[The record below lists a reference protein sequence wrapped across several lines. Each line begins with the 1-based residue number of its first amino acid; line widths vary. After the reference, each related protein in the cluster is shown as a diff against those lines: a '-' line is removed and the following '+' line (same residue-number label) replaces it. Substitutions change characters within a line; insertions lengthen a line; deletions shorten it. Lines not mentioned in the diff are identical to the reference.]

1 MKKNA
6 IIAAIASLAL
16 VFGVTGTA
24 VMLNGD
30 KAITETSTSVVE
42 GDSSTDNQSGNTDKA
57 GDEKSESDSG
67 EVSKSEDTAD
77 KDEDREDADTTE
89 KDSAPTTNKNSG
101 KSGVTTAASTPAPAE
116 SDAGSAQISGG
127 TDSKVTT
134 PHTDSSEQNQSSSED
149 TAQNPDGGS
158 DSGSDGGSDGEED
171 KTPHTDISP
180 ADVVR
185 LTNDERVK
193 NGLEVLETETAI
205 QDAANIRAKENATNF
220 SHTRPDGTSFSTA
233 ISGKYSH
240 TGENIAY
247 STGNVTAEKF
257 VSMWM
262 ASSGHKANILGDYT
276 GIAVGIYYDEN
287 SDTTYAVQL
296 FVSDEEDSQ
305 YTYTDTVVPPTC
317 TEQGYTLH
325 TCNEDASKSYKD
337 NYIDAL
343 GHDYG
348 DGVVT
353 TPATCTESGVKTYT
367 CSRCGDTTTE
377 IINATGHQTEV
388 QNAKEATCAEDGYTG
403 DTVCTV
409 CGETVAKGEVIK
421 ATGHQT
427 EVQNAKEATC
437 TENGYTGDTV
447 CTVCGETVA
456 KGEVIK
462 ATGHQ
467 TEVQNAKEATCTEN
481 GYTGDTVCTVCGET
495 VAKGEVIK
503 ATGHKTE
510 VQNAKAATCT
520 EDGYTGDT
528 VCTVCGETVA
538 KGEVIKATGHNFVD
552 GSCTICGEE
561 DPDYNPEPEYTYT
574 DTVVPPTCTEKGYT
588 LHTCNEDASKSYKDN
603 YIDALGH
610 DYGDGVVTTPATCTE
625 NGVKTYTCSRC
636 GDTTTEIISATGH
649 KTEVQNAKPAT
660 CTEDGYTGDT
670 VCTVCGETVAKGE
683 IIKAT
688 GHNFVDG
695 SCTICGA
702 EDPDYNPEPE
712 YTYTVSVVEPTC
724 TEQGYTLHTCN
735 EDASKTYKDNY
746 TAALGHDW
754 DGANLGATCRRCGTP
769 LFVFDHTVDATCQD
783 GGYDVYVSVADP
795 SQTRMTNF
803 TDPIDH
809 IYENGFCIMCGEEEP
824 DIPNY
829 DDNYDKNYYNN
840 TIISLTNQ
848 ARENRGLSSLRYASE
863 YQAAADIRAQ
873 EIVSNFSHTRP
884 NGSGPETTLDELGCE
899 YSSVGENIAYVASMY
914 KPNKIVENWLASPGH
929 ASNMLSSTF
938 DSFVVG
944 TACSDGRVYA
954 VQLFFTDASADA
966 NSVQTMTLD
975 EAEAVDEEAP
985 AASESAEDI
994 VPAPTEEPIE
1004 LPEET
1009 TAPDEELEETTEETP
1024 SPVETPAPE
1033 VTPSPVE
1040 TPAPEVTPSPEP
1052 STEPTPAP
1060 TPEAPT
1066 VTEEPA
1072 VPEEVAPIETPAP
1085 EATPEPTEEPADA
1098 APEESPIQEQ
1108 DVITPPEETEL
1119 VVPQMEEIP
1128 DDTPADAAE

>member
-30 KAITETSTSVVE
+30 KAIAETSTSVVE

-67 EVSKSEDTAD
+67 EVAKSEDTTD

-89 KDSAPTTNKNSG
+89 KDSASTTNKNSG

-127 TDSKVTT
+127 TDSEVTT

-158 DSGSDGGSDGEED
+158 VSGSDGEKD

-193 NGLEVLETETAI
+193 NGLEALETETAI
-205 QDAANIRAKENATNF
+205 QDAANIRAKEIATNF

-353 TPATCTESGVKTYT
+353 TPATCTENGVKTYT

-377 IINATGHQTEV
+377 IINATGHKTEV
-388 QNAKEATCAEDGYTG
+388 QNAKPATCTEDGYTG

-437 TENGYTGDTV
+437 TE
-447 CTVCGETVA
+447 
-456 KGEVIK
+456 
-462 ATGHQ
+462 
-467 TEVQNAKEATCTEN
+467 
-481 GYTGDTVCTVCGET
+481 
-495 VAKGEVIK
+495 
-503 ATGHKTE
+503 
-510 VQNAKAATCT
+510 
-520 EDGYTGDT
+520 DGYTGDT
-528 VCTVCGETVA
+528 VCTVCGETVS

-574 DTVVPPTCTEKGYT
+574 DTVVPPTCTEK
-588 LHTCNEDASKSYKDN
+588 
-603 YIDALGH
+603 
-610 DYGDGVVTTPATCTE
+610 
-625 NGVKTYTCSRC
+625 
-636 GDTTTEIISATGH
+636 
-649 KTEVQNAKPAT
+649 
-660 CTEDGYTGDT
+660 
-670 VCTVCGETVAKGE
+670 
-683 IIKAT
+683 
-688 GHNFVDG
+688 
-695 SCTICGA
+695 
-702 EDPDYNPEPE
+702 
-712 YTYTVSVVEPTC
+712 
-724 TEQGYTLHTCN
+724 GYTLHTCN

-829 DDNYDKNYYNN
+829 DDNYDKDYYNN

-848 ARENRGLSSLRYASE
+848 ARESRGLSSLRYASE

-975 EAEAVDEEAP
+975 EAEAIDEEAP

-1009 TAPDEELEETTEETP
+1009 TAPDEELEETAEE
-1024 SPVETPAPE
+1024 
-1033 VTPSPVE
+1033 TPSPVE

-1108 DVITPPEETEL
+1108 DVITPPEEAEL

>member
-16 VFGVTGTA
+16 VLGVTGTA

-67 EVSKSEDTAD
+67 EVAKSEDTAD

-205 QDAANIRAKENATNF
+205 QDAANIRAKEIATNF

-343 GHDYG
+343 GHNYG

-377 IINATGHQTEV
+377 IIN
-388 QNAKEATCAEDGYTG
+388 
-403 DTVCTV
+403 
-409 CGETVAKGEVIK
+409 
-421 ATGHQT
+421 
-427 EVQNAKEATC
+427 
-437 TENGYTGDTV
+437 
-447 CTVCGETVA
+447 
-456 KGEVIK
+456 

-510 VQNAKAATCT
+510 VQNAKEATCA

-528 VCTVCGETVA
+528 VCTVCGETVT

-683 IIKAT
+683 VIKAT

-829 DDNYDKNYYNN
+829 DDNYDKGYYNN

-848 ARENRGLSSLRYASE
+848 ARESRGLPSLRYASE

-899 YSSVGENIAYVASMY
+899 YSSVGENIAYVSSMY

-944 TACSDGRVYA
+944 TACSNGRVYA

-975 EAEAVDEEAP
+975 ETEAVDEEAP

-994 VPAPTEEPIE
+994 VPAPTEEPVE

-1009 TAPDEELEETTEETP
+1009 TAPDEELEETAEETP

-1040 TPAPEVTPSPEP
+1040 TPAPEVTPSPKP

>member
-67 EVSKSEDTAD
+67 EVAKSEDTTD

-89 KDSAPTTNKNSG
+89 KDSASTTNKNSG

-127 TDSKVTT
+127 TDSEVTT

-149 TAQNPDGGS
+149 TAQNPD
-158 DSGSDGGSDGEED
+158 SGSGSGSNGEED

-193 NGLEVLETETAI
+193 NGLEALETETAI
-205 QDAANIRAKENATNF
+205 QDAANIRAKEIATNF

-262 ASSGHKANILGDYT
+262 ASIGHKANILGDYT

-296 FVSDEEDSQ
+296 FVSDEEDSK

-377 IINATGHQTEV
+377 IINATGHKTEV
-388 QNAKEATCAEDGYTG
+388 QNAKEATCTEDGYTG

-427 EVQNAKEATC
+427 EVQNAK
-437 TENGYTGDTV
+437 G
-447 CTVCGETVA
+447 
-456 KGEVIK
+456 
-462 ATGHQ
+462 
-467 TEVQNAKEATCTEN
+467 
-481 GYTGDTVCTVCGET
+481 
-495 VAKGEVIK
+495 
-503 ATGHKTE
+503 
-510 VQNAKAATCT
+510 ATCT

-636 GDTTTEIISATGH
+636 GDTTTEIINATGH

-670 VCTVCGETVAKGE
+670 VCTICGETVAKGEVIKATGHKTEVQNAKAATCTEDGYTGDTVCTVCGETVAKGE
-683 IIKAT
+683 VVKAT

-829 DDNYDKNYYNN
+829 DDNYDKDYYNN

-975 EAEAVDEEAP
+975 EAEAIDEEAS

-1009 TAPDEELEETTEETP
+1009 TAPDEELEETAEETP

-1033 VTPSPVE
+1033 VTPAPVE

-1060 TPEAPT
+1060 TPEVPT

>member
-42 GDSSTDNQSGNTDKA
+42 GDSSTDNQSGGTDKA

-67 EVSKSEDTAD
+67 EVAKSEDTTD
-77 KDEDREDADTTE
+77 KDEDSEDADTTE
-89 KDSAPTTNKNSG
+89 KDSASTTNKNSG

-127 TDSKVTT
+127 TDSGVTT

-158 DSGSDGGSDGEED
+158 DSGSDGEED

-193 NGLEVLETETAI
+193 NGLEALETETAI
-205 QDAANIRAKENATNF
+205 QDAANIRAKEIATNF

-305 YTYTDTVVPPTC
+305 YTYTDTVVSPTC

-388 QNAKEATCAEDGYTG
+388 QNAKEATCTEDGYTG

-437 TENGYTGDTV
+437 TE
-447 CTVCGETVA
+447 
-456 KGEVIK
+456 
-462 ATGHQ
+462 
-467 TEVQNAKEATCTEN
+467 
-481 GYTGDTVCTVCGET
+481 
-495 VAKGEVIK
+495 
-503 ATGHKTE
+503 
-510 VQNAKAATCT
+510 
-520 EDGYTGDT
+520 DGYTGDT
-528 VCTVCGETVA
+528 ICTVCGETVA

-688 GHNFVDG
+688 GHKTEVQNAKPATCTEDGYTGDTVCTVCGETVTKGEVIKATGHNFVDG

-735 EDASKTYKDNY
+735 EDASKSYKDNY

-754 DGANLGATCRRCGTP
+754 NGANLGATCRRCGTP

-829 DDNYDKNYYNN
+829 DDNYDKGYYNN

-848 ARENRGLSSLRYASE
+848 ARESRGLSSLRYASE

-1009 TAPDEELEETTEETP
+1009 TAPDEELEETAEETP

-1033 VTPSPVE
+1033 VTPTPVE

-1098 APEESPIQEQ
+1098 APEESLIQEQ

>member
-16 VFGVTGTA
+16 VLGVTGTA

-67 EVSKSEDTAD
+67 EVAKNEDTTD

-89 KDSAPTTNKNSG
+89 KDSASTTNKNSG
-101 KSGVTTAASTPAPAE
+101 KSGVTTAASTPVLAE

-127 TDSKVTT
+127 TDSEVTT

-158 DSGSDGGSDGEED
+158 DSGSDGEED

-193 NGLEVLETETAI
+193 NGLEALETETAI
-205 QDAANIRAKENATNF
+205 QDAANIRAKEIATNF

-388 QNAKEATCAEDGYTG
+388 QNAKEATC
-403 DTVCTV
+403 
-409 CGETVAKGEVIK
+409 
-421 ATGHQT
+421 
-427 EVQNAKEATC
+427 
-437 TENGYTGDTV
+437 TEN
-447 CTVCGETVA
+447 
-456 KGEVIK
+456 
-462 ATGHQ
+462 
-467 TEVQNAKEATCTEN
+467 
-481 GYTGDTVCTVCGET
+481 
-495 VAKGEVIK
+495 
-503 ATGHKTE
+503 
-510 VQNAKAATCT
+510 
-520 EDGYTGDT
+520 GYTGDT

-636 GDTTTEIISATGH
+636 GDTTTEIINATGH

-683 IIKAT
+683 IINATGHKTEVQNAKPATCTEDGYTGDTVCTVCGETVTKGEVIKAT

-754 DGANLGATCRRCGTP
+754 DGANLGATCRRCSTP

-824 DIPNY
+824 NIPNY

-848 ARENRGLSSLRYASE
+848 ARESRGLSSLRYASE

-1009 TAPDEELEETTEETP
+1009 TAPDEELEETAEETP

-1085 EATPEPTEEPADA
+1085 GATPEPTEEPADA

>member
-67 EVSKSEDTAD
+67 EVAKSEDTTD

-89 KDSAPTTNKNSG
+89 KDSASTTNKNSG
-101 KSGVTTAASTPAPAE
+101 KSGVATAASTPAPAE

-134 PHTDSSEQNQSSSED
+134 PRTDSSEQNQSSSED

-158 DSGSDGGSDGEED
+158 DSGSDGEED

-193 NGLEVLETETAI
+193 NGLEALETETAI
-205 QDAANIRAKENATNF
+205 QDAANIRAKEIATNF

-377 IINATGHQTEV
+377 IIKATGHQTEV
-388 QNAKEATCAEDGYTG
+388 QNAKEAICTEDGYTG

-409 CGETVAKGEVIK
+409 CGETVTKGEVIK

-427 EVQNAKEATC
+427 EVQNAKE
-437 TENGYTGDTV
+437 
-447 CTVCGETVA
+447 
-456 KGEVIK
+456 
-462 ATGHQ
+462 
-467 TEVQNAKEATCTEN
+467 
-481 GYTGDTVCTVCGET
+481 
-495 VAKGEVIK
+495 
-503 ATGHKTE
+503 
-510 VQNAKAATCT
+510 ATCT

-538 KGEVIKATGHNFVD
+538 KGEVIK
-552 GSCTICGEE
+552 
-561 DPDYNPEPEYTYT
+561 
-574 DTVVPPTCTEKGYT
+574 
-588 LHTCNEDASKSYKDN
+588 
-603 YIDALGH
+603 
-610 DYGDGVVTTPATCTE
+610 
-625 NGVKTYTCSRC
+625 
-636 GDTTTEIISATGH
+636 ATGH

-829 DDNYDKNYYNN
+829 DDNYDKGYYNN

-848 ARENRGLSSLRYASE
+848 ARESRGLSSLRYASE

-899 YSSVGENIAYVASMY
+899 YSSVGENIAYVSSMY

-1009 TAPDEELEETTEETP
+1009 TAPDEELEETAEE
-1024 SPVETPAPE
+1024 
-1033 VTPSPVE
+1033 TPSPVE

-1066 VTEEPA
+1066 VTDEPA

-1128 DDTPADAAE
+1128 DDTPADTAE

>member
-16 VFGVTGTA
+16 VLGVTGTA

-67 EVSKSEDTAD
+67 EVAKNEDTTD

-89 KDSAPTTNKNSG
+89 KDSASTTNKNSG
-101 KSGVTTAASTPAPAE
+101 KSGVTTAASTPVLAE

-127 TDSKVTT
+127 TDSEVTT

-158 DSGSDGGSDGEED
+158 DSGSDGEED

-193 NGLEVLETETAI
+193 NGLEALETETAI
-205 QDAANIRAKENATNF
+205 QDAANIRAKEIATNF

-276 GIAVGIYYDEN
+276 GIVVGIYYDEN

-325 TCNEDASKSYKD
+325 TCNEDASK
-337 NYIDAL
+337 
-343 GHDYG
+343 
-348 DGVVT
+348 
-353 TPATCTESGVKTYT
+353 
-367 CSRCGDTTTE
+367 
-377 IINATGHQTEV
+377 
-388 QNAKEATCAEDGYTG
+388 
-403 DTVCTV
+403 
-409 CGETVAKGEVIK
+409 
-421 ATGHQT
+421 
-427 EVQNAKEATC
+427 
-437 TENGYTGDTV
+437 
-447 CTVCGETVA
+447 
-456 KGEVIK
+456 
-462 ATGHQ
+462 
-467 TEVQNAKEATCTEN
+467 
-481 GYTGDTVCTVCGET
+481 
-495 VAKGEVIK
+495 
-503 ATGHKTE
+503 
-510 VQNAKAATCT
+510 
-520 EDGYTGDT
+520 
-528 VCTVCGETVA
+528 
-538 KGEVIKATGHNFVD
+538 
-552 GSCTICGEE
+552 
-561 DPDYNPEPEYTYT
+561 
-574 DTVVPPTCTEKGYT
+574 
-588 LHTCNEDASKSYKDN
+588 
-603 YIDALGH
+603 
-610 DYGDGVVTTPATCTE
+610 
-625 NGVKTYTCSRC
+625 
-636 GDTTTEIISATGH
+636 
-649 KTEVQNAKPAT
+649 
-660 CTEDGYTGDT
+660 
-670 VCTVCGETVAKGE
+670 
-683 IIKAT
+683 
-688 GHNFVDG
+688 
-695 SCTICGA
+695 
-702 EDPDYNPEPE
+702 
-712 YTYTVSVVEPTC
+712 
-724 TEQGYTLHTCN
+724 
-735 EDASKTYKDNY
+735 TYKDNY

-754 DGANLGATCRRCGTP
+754 DGANLGATCRRCSTP

-824 DIPNY
+824 NIPNY

-848 ARENRGLSSLRYASE
+848 ARESRGLSSLSYASE

-1009 TAPDEELEETTEETP
+1009 TAPDEELEETAEETP

>member
-67 EVSKSEDTAD
+67 EVAKSEDTTD

-89 KDSAPTTNKNSG
+89 KDFASTTNKNSG

-127 TDSKVTT
+127 TDSAVTT

-158 DSGSDGGSDGEED
+158 DGGSDSGSDGEED

-193 NGLEVLETETAI
+193 NGLEALETETAI
-205 QDAANIRAKENATNF
+205 QDAANIRAKEIATNF

-296 FVSDEEDSQ
+296 FVSDEEDGQ

-348 DGVVT
+348 DSVVT

-388 QNAKEATCAEDGYTG
+388 QNAKED
-403 DTVCTV
+403 
-409 CGETVAKGEVIK
+409 
-421 ATGHQT
+421 
-427 EVQNAKEATC
+427 
-437 TENGYTGDTV
+437 
-447 CTVCGETVA
+447 
-456 KGEVIK
+456 
-462 ATGHQ
+462 
-467 TEVQNAKEATCTEN
+467 
-481 GYTGDTVCTVCGET
+481 
-495 VAKGEVIK
+495 
-503 ATGHKTE
+503 
-510 VQNAKAATCT
+510 TCT

-528 VCTVCGETVA
+528 ICTVCGETVA

-552 GSCTICGEE
+552 GSCTICGEV

-636 GDTTTEIISATGH
+636 GDTTTEIINATGH

-683 IIKAT
+683 VIKAT

-829 DDNYDKNYYNN
+829 DDNYDKGYYNN

-848 ARENRGLSSLRYASE
+848 ARESRGLPSLRYASE

-899 YSSVGENIAYVASMY
+899 YSSVGENIAYVSSMY

-975 EAEAVDEEAP
+975 AAEAIDEEAP

-1009 TAPDEELEETTEETP
+1009 TVPDEELEETAEE
-1024 SPVETPAPE
+1024 
-1033 VTPSPVE
+1033 TPSPVE

>member
-1 MKKNA
+1 M
-6 IIAAIASLAL
+6 
-16 VFGVTGTA
+16 
-24 VMLNGD
+24 
-30 KAITETSTSVVE
+30 
-42 GDSSTDNQSGNTDKA
+42 
-57 GDEKSESDSG
+57 
-67 EVSKSEDTAD
+67 
-77 KDEDREDADTTE
+77 
-89 KDSAPTTNKNSG
+89 
-101 KSGVTTAASTPAPAE
+101 
-116 SDAGSAQISGG
+116 
-127 TDSKVTT
+127 
-134 PHTDSSEQNQSSSED
+134 
-149 TAQNPDGGS
+149 
-158 DSGSDGGSDGEED
+158 
-171 KTPHTDISP
+171 
-180 ADVVR
+180 
-185 LTNDERVK
+185 
-193 NGLEVLETETAI
+193 
-205 QDAANIRAKENATNF
+205 
-220 SHTRPDGTSFSTA
+220 
-233 ISGKYSH
+233 
-240 TGENIAY
+240 
-247 STGNVTAEKF
+247 
-257 VSMWM
+257 
-262 ASSGHKANILGDYT
+262 
-276 GIAVGIYYDEN
+276 
-287 SDTTYAVQL
+287 
-296 FVSDEEDSQ
+296 
-305 YTYTDTVVPPTC
+305 
-317 TEQGYTLH
+317 
-325 TCNEDASKSYKD
+325 
-337 NYIDAL
+337 
-343 GHDYG
+343 
-348 DGVVT
+348 
-353 TPATCTESGVKTYT
+353 
-367 CSRCGDTTTE
+367 
-377 IINATGHQTEV
+377 
-388 QNAKEATCAEDGYTG
+388 
-403 DTVCTV
+403 
-409 CGETVAKGEVIK
+409 
-421 ATGHQT
+421 
-427 EVQNAKEATC
+427 
-437 TENGYTGDTV
+437 
-447 CTVCGETVA
+447 
-456 KGEVIK
+456 
-462 ATGHQ
+462 
-467 TEVQNAKEATCTEN
+467 
-481 GYTGDTVCTVCGET
+481 
-495 VAKGEVIK
+495 
-503 ATGHKTE
+503 
-510 VQNAKAATCT
+510 
-520 EDGYTGDT
+520 
-528 VCTVCGETVA
+528 
-538 KGEVIKATGHNFVD
+538 D

-636 GDTTTEIISATGH
+636 GDTTTEIINATGH

-829 DDNYDKNYYNN
+829 DDNYDKGYYNN

-848 ARENRGLSSLRYASE
+848 ARESRGLSSLRYASE

-899 YSSVGENIAYVASMY
+899 YSSVGENIAYVSSMY

-975 EAEAVDEEAP
+975 EAEAIDEEAP

-1009 TAPDEELEETTEETP
+1009 TVPDEELEETAEE
-1024 SPVETPAPE
+1024 
-1033 VTPSPVE
+1033 TPSPVE

-1128 DDTPADAAE
+1128 DDTPADATE

>member
-1 MKKNA
+1 M
-6 IIAAIASLAL
+6 
-16 VFGVTGTA
+16 
-24 VMLNGD
+24 
-30 KAITETSTSVVE
+30 
-42 GDSSTDNQSGNTDKA
+42 
-57 GDEKSESDSG
+57 
-67 EVSKSEDTAD
+67 
-77 KDEDREDADTTE
+77 
-89 KDSAPTTNKNSG
+89 
-101 KSGVTTAASTPAPAE
+101 
-116 SDAGSAQISGG
+116 
-127 TDSKVTT
+127 
-134 PHTDSSEQNQSSSED
+134 
-149 TAQNPDGGS
+149 
-158 DSGSDGGSDGEED
+158 
-171 KTPHTDISP
+171 
-180 ADVVR
+180 
-185 LTNDERVK
+185 
-193 NGLEVLETETAI
+193 
-205 QDAANIRAKENATNF
+205 
-220 SHTRPDGTSFSTA
+220 
-233 ISGKYSH
+233 
-240 TGENIAY
+240 
-247 STGNVTAEKF
+247 
-257 VSMWM
+257 
-262 ASSGHKANILGDYT
+262 
-276 GIAVGIYYDEN
+276 
-287 SDTTYAVQL
+287 
-296 FVSDEEDSQ
+296 
-305 YTYTDTVVPPTC
+305 
-317 TEQGYTLH
+317 
-325 TCNEDASKSYKD
+325 
-337 NYIDAL
+337 
-343 GHDYG
+343 
-348 DGVVT
+348 
-353 TPATCTESGVKTYT
+353 
-367 CSRCGDTTTE
+367 
-377 IINATGHQTEV
+377 
-388 QNAKEATCAEDGYTG
+388 
-403 DTVCTV
+403 
-409 CGETVAKGEVIK
+409 
-421 ATGHQT
+421 
-427 EVQNAKEATC
+427 
-437 TENGYTGDTV
+437 
-447 CTVCGETVA
+447 
-456 KGEVIK
+456 
-462 ATGHQ
+462 
-467 TEVQNAKEATCTEN
+467 
-481 GYTGDTVCTVCGET
+481 
-495 VAKGEVIK
+495 
-503 ATGHKTE
+503 
-510 VQNAKAATCT
+510 
-520 EDGYTGDT
+520 
-528 VCTVCGETVA
+528 
-538 KGEVIKATGHNFVD
+538 
-552 GSCTICGEE
+552 
-561 DPDYNPEPEYTYT
+561 
-574 DTVVPPTCTEKGYT
+574 
-588 LHTCNEDASKSYKDN
+588 
-603 YIDALGH
+603 
-610 DYGDGVVTTPATCTE
+610 
-625 NGVKTYTCSRC
+625 
-636 GDTTTEIISATGH
+636 
-649 KTEVQNAKPAT
+649 
-660 CTEDGYTGDT
+660 
-670 VCTVCGETVAKGE
+670 
-683 IIKAT
+683 
-688 GHNFVDG
+688 DG

-712 YTYTVSVVEPTC
+712 YTYTVSVVGPTC

-975 EAEAVDEEAP
+975 EAETIDEEAP

-1009 TAPDEELEETTEETP
+1009 TAPDEELEETAEETP

-1085 EATPEPTEEPADA
+1085 EVTPEPTEEPADA

>member
-67 EVSKSEDTAD
+67 EVAKSEDTTD

-89 KDSAPTTNKNSG
+89 KDSASTTNKNSG

-134 PHTDSSEQNQSSSED
+134 PRTDSSEQNQSSSED

-158 DSGSDGGSDGEED
+158 DSGSDGEED

-193 NGLEVLETETAI
+193 NGLEALETETAI
-205 QDAANIRAKENATNF
+205 QDAANIRAKEIATNF

-296 FVSDEEDSQ
+296 FVSDEEGSQ

-377 IINATGHQTEV
+377 IIKATGHQTEV
-388 QNAKEATCAEDGYTG
+388 QNAKEATCTEDGYTG

-421 ATGHQT
+421 AT
-427 EVQNAKEATC
+427 
-437 TENGYTGDTV
+437 D
-447 CTVCGETVA
+447 
-456 KGEVIK
+456 
-462 ATGHQ
+462 
-467 TEVQNAKEATCTEN
+467 
-481 GYTGDTVCTVCGET
+481 
-495 VAKGEVIK
+495 
-503 ATGHKTE
+503 HKTE
-510 VQNAKAATCT
+510 VQNAKEATCT

-636 GDTTTEIISATGH
+636 GDTTTEIINATGH

-670 VCTVCGETVAKGE
+670 VCTVCGETVTKGE
-683 IIKAT
+683 VIKST

-829 DDNYDKNYYNN
+829 DDNYDKGYYNN

-848 ARENRGLSSLRYASE
+848 ARESRGLSSLRYASE

-899 YSSVGENIAYVASMY
+899 YSSVGENIAYVSSMY

-975 EAEAVDEEAP
+975 EAEAIDEEAP

-1009 TAPDEELEETTEETP
+1009 TVPDEELEETAEE
-1024 SPVETPAPE
+1024 
-1033 VTPSPVE
+1033 TPSPVE

-1128 DDTPADAAE
+1128 DDTPADATE

>member
-16 VFGVTGTA
+16 VLGVTGTA

-67 EVSKSEDTAD
+67 EVAKNEDTTD

-89 KDSAPTTNKNSG
+89 KDSASTTNKNSG
-101 KSGVTTAASTPAPAE
+101 KSGVTTAASTPVLAE

-127 TDSKVTT
+127 TDSEVTT

-158 DSGSDGGSDGEED
+158 DSGSDGEED

-193 NGLEVLETETAI
+193 NGLEALETETAI
-205 QDAANIRAKENATNF
+205 QDAANIRAKEIATNF

-388 QNAKEATCAEDGYTG
+388 QNAKEATC
-403 DTVCTV
+403 
-409 CGETVAKGEVIK
+409 
-421 ATGHQT
+421 
-427 EVQNAKEATC
+427 

-456 KGEVIK
+456 KGEVVK

-467 TEVQNAKEATCTEN
+467 TEVQNAKEATCTE
-481 GYTGDTVCTVCGET
+481 
-495 VAKGEVIK
+495 
-503 ATGHKTE
+503 
-510 VQNAKAATCT
+510 
-520 EDGYTGDT
+520 DGYTGDT
-528 VCTVCGETVA
+528 ICTVCGETVA

-574 DTVVPPTCTEKGYT
+574 DTVVPPTCTEQGYT

-625 NGVKTYTCSRC
+625 SGVKTYTCSRC
-636 GDTTTEIISATGH
+636 GDTTTEIINATGH
-649 KTEVQNAKPAT
+649 QTEVQNAKPAT

-683 IIKAT
+683 VIKAT

-829 DDNYDKNYYNN
+829 DDNYDKGYYNN

-848 ARENRGLSSLRYASE
+848 ARESRGLPSLRYASE

-899 YSSVGENIAYVASMY
+899 YSSVGENIAYVSSMY

-1009 TAPDEELEETTEETP
+1009 TAPDEELEETAEE
-1024 SPVETPAPE
+1024 
-1033 VTPSPVE
+1033 TPSPVE

-1098 APEESPIQEQ
+1098 APEEPPIQEQ

>member
-67 EVSKSEDTAD
+67 EVAKSEDTTD

-89 KDSAPTTNKNSG
+89 KDSASTTNKNSG
-101 KSGVTTAASTPAPAE
+101 KSGVATAASTPAPAE

-134 PHTDSSEQNQSSSED
+134 PRTDSSEQNQSSSED

-158 DSGSDGGSDGEED
+158 DSGSDGEED

-193 NGLEVLETETAI
+193 NGLEALETETAI
-205 QDAANIRAKENATNF
+205 QDAANIRAKEIATNF

-377 IINATGHQTEV
+377 II
-388 QNAKEATCAEDGYTG
+388 
-403 DTVCTV
+403 
-409 CGETVAKGEVIK
+409 K

-427 EVQNAKEATC
+427 EVQNAKE
-437 TENGYTGDTV
+437 
-447 CTVCGETVA
+447 
-456 KGEVIK
+456 
-462 ATGHQ
+462 
-467 TEVQNAKEATCTEN
+467 
-481 GYTGDTVCTVCGET
+481 
-495 VAKGEVIK
+495 
-503 ATGHKTE
+503 
-510 VQNAKAATCT
+510 ATCT

-538 KGEVIKATGHNFVD
+538 KGEVIK
-552 GSCTICGEE
+552 
-561 DPDYNPEPEYTYT
+561 
-574 DTVVPPTCTEKGYT
+574 
-588 LHTCNEDASKSYKDN
+588 
-603 YIDALGH
+603 
-610 DYGDGVVTTPATCTE
+610 
-625 NGVKTYTCSRC
+625 
-636 GDTTTEIISATGH
+636 ATGH

-829 DDNYDKNYYNN
+829 DDNYDKGYYNN

-848 ARENRGLSSLRYASE
+848 ARESRGLSSLRYASE

-899 YSSVGENIAYVASMY
+899 YSSVGENIAYVSSMY

-1009 TAPDEELEETTEETP
+1009 TAPDEELEETAEE
-1024 SPVETPAPE
+1024 
-1033 VTPSPVE
+1033 TPSPVE

-1066 VTEEPA
+1066 VTDEPA

-1128 DDTPADAAE
+1128 DDTPADTAE

>member
-1 MKKNA
+1 M
-6 IIAAIASLAL
+6 
-16 VFGVTGTA
+16 
-24 VMLNGD
+24 
-30 KAITETSTSVVE
+30 
-42 GDSSTDNQSGNTDKA
+42 
-57 GDEKSESDSG
+57 
-67 EVSKSEDTAD
+67 
-77 KDEDREDADTTE
+77 
-89 KDSAPTTNKNSG
+89 
-101 KSGVTTAASTPAPAE
+101 
-116 SDAGSAQISGG
+116 
-127 TDSKVTT
+127 
-134 PHTDSSEQNQSSSED
+134 
-149 TAQNPDGGS
+149 
-158 DSGSDGGSDGEED
+158 
-171 KTPHTDISP
+171 
-180 ADVVR
+180 
-185 LTNDERVK
+185 
-193 NGLEVLETETAI
+193 
-205 QDAANIRAKENATNF
+205 
-220 SHTRPDGTSFSTA
+220 
-233 ISGKYSH
+233 
-240 TGENIAY
+240 
-247 STGNVTAEKF
+247 
-257 VSMWM
+257 
-262 ASSGHKANILGDYT
+262 
-276 GIAVGIYYDEN
+276 
-287 SDTTYAVQL
+287 
-296 FVSDEEDSQ
+296 
-305 YTYTDTVVPPTC
+305 
-317 TEQGYTLH
+317 
-325 TCNEDASKSYKD
+325 
-337 NYIDAL
+337 
-343 GHDYG
+343 
-348 DGVVT
+348 
-353 TPATCTESGVKTYT
+353 
-367 CSRCGDTTTE
+367 
-377 IINATGHQTEV
+377 
-388 QNAKEATCAEDGYTG
+388 
-403 DTVCTV
+403 
-409 CGETVAKGEVIK
+409 
-421 ATGHQT
+421 
-427 EVQNAKEATC
+427 
-437 TENGYTGDTV
+437 
-447 CTVCGETVA
+447 
-456 KGEVIK
+456 
-462 ATGHQ
+462 
-467 TEVQNAKEATCTEN
+467 
-481 GYTGDTVCTVCGET
+481 
-495 VAKGEVIK
+495 
-503 ATGHKTE
+503 
-510 VQNAKAATCT
+510 
-520 EDGYTGDT
+520 
-528 VCTVCGETVA
+528 
-538 KGEVIKATGHNFVD
+538 
-552 GSCTICGEE
+552 
-561 DPDYNPEPEYTYT
+561 
-574 DTVVPPTCTEKGYT
+574 
-588 LHTCNEDASKSYKDN
+588 
-603 YIDALGH
+603 
-610 DYGDGVVTTPATCTE
+610 
-625 NGVKTYTCSRC
+625 
-636 GDTTTEIISATGH
+636 
-649 KTEVQNAKPAT
+649 
-660 CTEDGYTGDT
+660 
-670 VCTVCGETVAKGE
+670 
-683 IIKAT
+683 
-688 GHNFVDG
+688 DG

-975 EAEAVDEEAP
+975 EAEAIDEEAS

-1009 TAPDEELEETTEETP
+1009 TAPDEELEETAEETP
-1024 SPVETPAPE
+1024 SPEETPAPE

>member
-30 KAITETSTSVVE
+30 KAIAETSTSVVE

-67 EVSKSEDTAD
+67 EVAKSEDTTD

-89 KDSAPTTNKNSG
+89 KDSASTTNKNSG

-127 TDSKVTT
+127 TDSEVTT

-158 DSGSDGGSDGEED
+158 VSGSDGEKD

-193 NGLEVLETETAI
+193 NGLEALETETAI
-205 QDAANIRAKENATNF
+205 QDAANIRAKEIATNF

-377 IINATGHQTEV
+377 IINATGHKTEV
-388 QNAKEATCAEDGYTG
+388 QNAKPATCTEDGYTG

-427 EVQNAKEATC
+427 EVQNAKEATS
-437 TENGYTGDTV
+437 
-447 CTVCGETVA
+447 
-456 KGEVIK
+456 
-462 ATGHQ
+462 
-467 TEVQNAKEATCTEN
+467 
-481 GYTGDTVCTVCGET
+481 
-495 VAKGEVIK
+495 
-503 ATGHKTE
+503 
-510 VQNAKAATCT
+510 T

-528 VCTVCGETVA
+528 VCTVCGETVS

-625 NGVKTYTCSRC
+625 SGVKTYTCSRC
-636 GDTTTEIISATGH
+636 GDTTTEIINATGH

-683 IIKAT
+683 VIKATGHKTEVQNAKAATCTEDGYTGDTVCTVCGEVVTKGEVIKAT

-829 DDNYDKNYYNN
+829 DDNYDKDYYNN

-848 ARENRGLSSLRYASE
+848 ARESRGLSSLRYASE

-975 EAEAVDEEAP
+975 EAEAIDEEAP

-1009 TAPDEELEETTEETP
+1009 TAPDEELEETAEETP

-1108 DVITPPEETEL
+1108 DVITPPEEAEL

>member
-57 GDEKSESDSG
+57 GDEKSGSDSG
-67 EVSKSEDTAD
+67 EVAKSEDTTD

-89 KDSAPTTNKNSG
+89 KDSASTTNKNSG

-127 TDSKVTT
+127 TDSEVTT
-134 PHTDSSEQNQSSSED
+134 PRTDSSEQNQSSSED
-149 TAQNPDGGS
+149 TAQNPDG
-158 DSGSDGGSDGEED
+158 GSDGGSDGEED

-193 NGLEVLETETAI
+193 NGLEALETETAI
-205 QDAANIRAKENATNF
+205 QDAANIRAKEIATNF

-317 TEQGYTLH
+317 TEKGYTLH

-388 QNAKEATCAEDGYTG
+388 QNAKEATCTEDGYTG

-409 CGETVAKGEVIK
+409 CGETVTKGEVIK

-437 TENGYTGDTV
+437 TE
-447 CTVCGETVA
+447 
-456 KGEVIK
+456 
-462 ATGHQ
+462 
-467 TEVQNAKEATCTEN
+467 
-481 GYTGDTVCTVCGET
+481 
-495 VAKGEVIK
+495 
-503 ATGHKTE
+503 
-510 VQNAKAATCT
+510 
-520 EDGYTGDT
+520 DGYTGDT
-528 VCTVCGETVA
+528 VCTVCGETVT

-636 GDTTTEIISATGH
+636 GDTTTEIINATGH

-670 VCTVCGETVAKGE
+670 VCTVCGETVTKGEVIKATGHQTEVQNAKEATCTEDGYTGDTVCTVCGETVAKGE
-683 IIKAT
+683 VIKST

-829 DDNYDKNYYNN
+829 DDNYDKGYYNN

-848 ARENRGLSSLRYASE
+848 ARESRGLSSLRYASE

-899 YSSVGENIAYVASMY
+899 YSSVGENIAYVSSMY

-975 EAEAVDEEAP
+975 EAEAIDEEAP

-1009 TAPDEELEETTEETP
+1009 TVPDEEPEETAEE
-1024 SPVETPAPE
+1024 
-1033 VTPSPVE
+1033 TPSPVE

-1128 DDTPADAAE
+1128 DDTPADATE

>member
-57 GDEKSESDSG
+57 GDEKSGSDSG
-67 EVSKSEDTAD
+67 EVAKSEDTTD

-89 KDSAPTTNKNSG
+89 KDSASTTNKNSG

-127 TDSKVTT
+127 TDSEVTT
-134 PHTDSSEQNQSSSED
+134 PRTDSSEQNQSSSED
-149 TAQNPDGGS
+149 TAQNPDG
-158 DSGSDGGSDGEED
+158 GSDGGSDGEED

-193 NGLEVLETETAI
+193 NGLEALETETAI
-205 QDAANIRAKENATNF
+205 QDAANIRAKEIATNF

-317 TEQGYTLH
+317 TEKGYTLH

-388 QNAKEATCAEDGYTG
+388 QNAKEATC
-403 DTVCTV
+403 
-409 CGETVAKGEVIK
+409 
-421 ATGHQT
+421 
-427 EVQNAKEATC
+427 
-437 TENGYTGDTV
+437 
-447 CTVCGETVA
+447 
-456 KGEVIK
+456 
-462 ATGHQ
+462 
-467 TEVQNAKEATCTEN
+467 
-481 GYTGDTVCTVCGET
+481 
-495 VAKGEVIK
+495 
-503 ATGHKTE
+503 
-510 VQNAKAATCT
+510 T

-528 VCTVCGETVA
+528 VCTVCGETVT

-636 GDTTTEIISATGH
+636 GDTTTEIINATGH

-670 VCTVCGETVAKGE
+670 VCTVCGETVTKGEVIKATGHQTEVQNAKEATCTEDGYTGDTVCTVCGETVAKGE
-683 IIKAT
+683 VIKST

-829 DDNYDKNYYNN
+829 DDNYDKGYYNN

-848 ARENRGLSSLRYASE
+848 ARESRGLSSLRYASE

-899 YSSVGENIAYVASMY
+899 YSSVGENIAYVSSMY

-975 EAEAVDEEAP
+975 EAEAIDEEAP

-1009 TAPDEELEETTEETP
+1009 TVPDEEPEETAEE
-1024 SPVETPAPE
+1024 
-1033 VTPSPVE
+1033 TPSPVE

-1128 DDTPADAAE
+1128 DDTPADATE

>member
-67 EVSKSEDTAD
+67 EVAKSEDTAD

-205 QDAANIRAKENATNF
+205 QDAANIRAKEIATNF

-353 TPATCTESGVKTYT
+353 TPATCTENGVKTYT

-377 IINATGHQTEV
+377 IISATGHKTEV

-437 TENGYTGDTV
+437 TE
-447 CTVCGETVA
+447 
-456 KGEVIK
+456 
-462 ATGHQ
+462 
-467 TEVQNAKEATCTEN
+467 
-481 GYTGDTVCTVCGET
+481 
-495 VAKGEVIK
+495 
-503 ATGHKTE
+503 
-510 VQNAKAATCT
+510 
-520 EDGYTGDT
+520 DGYTGDT
-528 VCTVCGETVA
+528 VCTVCGETVT

-574 DTVVPPTCTEKGYT
+574 VSVVEPTCTEQGYT

-649 KTEVQNAKPAT
+649 KTEVQNAKEATCAEDGYTGDTVCTVCGETVAKGEVIKATGHQTEVQNAKEAT

-670 VCTVCGETVAKGE
+670 VCTVCGETVTKGE
-683 IIKAT
+683 VIKAT

-695 SCTICGA
+695 SCTICGE

-1009 TAPDEELEETTEETP
+1009 TAPDEELEETAEETP

>member
-30 KAITETSTSVVE
+30 KAVTETSTSVVE

-67 EVSKSEDTAD
+67 EVAKSEDTTD

-89 KDSAPTTNKNSG
+89 KDSASTTNKNSG

-127 TDSKVTT
+127 TDSEVTT

-158 DSGSDGGSDGEED
+158 DGGSDSGSDGEED
-171 KTPHTDISP
+171 ETPHTDISP

-193 NGLEVLETETAI
+193 NGLEALETETAI
-205 QDAANIRAKENATNF
+205 QDAANIRAKEIATNF

-296 FVSDEEDSQ
+296 FVSDEEDNQ

-317 TEQGYTLH
+317 TEQ
-325 TCNEDASKSYKD
+325 
-337 NYIDAL
+337 
-343 GHDYG
+343 
-348 DGVVT
+348 
-353 TPATCTESGVKTYT
+353 
-367 CSRCGDTTTE
+367 
-377 IINATGHQTEV
+377 
-388 QNAKEATCAEDGYTG
+388 
-403 DTVCTV
+403 
-409 CGETVAKGEVIK
+409 
-421 ATGHQT
+421 
-427 EVQNAKEATC
+427 
-437 TENGYTGDTV
+437 
-447 CTVCGETVA
+447 
-456 KGEVIK
+456 
-462 ATGHQ
+462 
-467 TEVQNAKEATCTEN
+467 
-481 GYTGDTVCTVCGET
+481 
-495 VAKGEVIK
+495 
-503 ATGHKTE
+503 
-510 VQNAKAATCT
+510 
-520 EDGYTGDT
+520 
-528 VCTVCGETVA
+528 
-538 KGEVIKATGHNFVD
+538 
-552 GSCTICGEE
+552 
-561 DPDYNPEPEYTYT
+561 
-574 DTVVPPTCTEKGYT
+574 GYT

-636 GDTTTEIISATGH
+636 GDTTTEIINATGH

-683 IIKAT
+683 VIKATGHKTEVQNAKPATCTENGYTGDTVCTVCGETVTKGEVIKAT

-829 DDNYDKNYYNN
+829 DDNYDKGYYNN

-848 ARENRGLSSLRYASE
+848 ARESRGLPSLRYASE

-899 YSSVGENIAYVASMY
+899 YSSVGENIAYVSSMY

-1009 TAPDEELEETTEETP
+1009 TAPDEELEETAEE
-1024 SPVETPAPE
+1024 
-1033 VTPSPVE
+1033 TPSPVE

-1098 APEESPIQEQ
+1098 APEEPPIQEQ